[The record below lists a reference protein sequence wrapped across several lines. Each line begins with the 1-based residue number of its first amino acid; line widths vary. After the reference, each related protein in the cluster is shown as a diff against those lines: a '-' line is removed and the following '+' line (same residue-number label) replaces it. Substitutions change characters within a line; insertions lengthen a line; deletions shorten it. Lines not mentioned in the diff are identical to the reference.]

1 MTKNL
6 YDILG
11 VDKKASQEEI
21 KQAYKKKAKEH
32 HEDKGGDKETMAEIN
47 RAAMVLRDP
56 ERRERY
62 DTTGKEDKDNFDQ
75 EFMGYVNNL
84 FLKIVQENDV
94 DTKDLI
100 GVFRDYTN
108 NLIDGGHHTIKET
121 KKQIKKLEKVLKRLG
136 DNPGVFG
143 RVITIN
149 MDNLKKS
156 VHNDTEQ
163 IKFFERCLEM
173 IKDVKYMYDEGAEPQ
188 WFYTFNN
195 LQQ

>member
-11 VDKKASQEEI
+11 VDKGASQEEI
-21 KQAYKKKAKEH
+21 KQAYKKKAKEN
-32 HEDKGGDKETMAEIN
+32 HEDKGGDKETMADIN

-62 DTTGKEDKDNFDQ
+62 DATGNEDKDNFDH
-75 EFMGYVNNL
+75 EFMAYVNNL
-84 FLKIVQENDV
+84 FLRIIQENDV
-94 DTKDLI
+94 DSRDLI
-100 GVFRDYTN
+100 GLFREHTDR
-108 NLIDGGHHTIKET
+108 LIDDGHHTIKET
-121 KKQIKKLEKVLKRLG
+121 KKQIKRLEKVLKRLG

-143 RVITIN
+143 RVVNIN
-149 MDNLKKS
+149 IDNLNKS
-156 VHNDTEQ
+156 LRNDAEQ
-163 IKFFERCLEM
+163 IKFFERCLDM
-173 IKDVKYMYDEGAEPQ
+173 IKDAKYTYEEGESQ